1 MCITLQKI
9 KIGIDK
15 EEIMCTFCGQ
25 HCVEDEPYRL
35 SPEEIKT
42 GKRVPE
48 NTCPD
53 KRDGMMDD
61 DEYAELGG
69 ES

>member
-1 MCITLQKI
+1 
-9 KIGIDK
+9 
-15 EEIMCTFCGQ
+15 MCTFCGQ

-42 GKRVPE
+42 GKKVPE

-53 KRDGMMDD
+53 KQTDEVMDD
-61 DEYAELGG
+61 DDYAELGG
-69 ES
+69 EA